1 MDTEPTITLH
11 YVRKDGKRERTKF
24 AHHTLSE
31 ARELAQWVLNVGNG
45 FYTEVDICNLDGT
58 IERIQNLLCLLKLG
72 RHEVRIVSISNRFC
86 GPVVPQRNILGRSG
100 WIDVT
105 VRRVTD
111 SRQ

>member
-45 FYTEVDICNLDGT
+45 FYTEVDICNPD
-58 IERIQNLLCLLKLG
+58 
-72 RHEVRIVSISNRFC
+72 
-86 GPVVPQRNILGRSG
+86 
-100 WIDVT
+100 
-105 VRRVTD
+105 
-111 SRQ
+111 

>member
-45 FYTEVDICNLDGT
+45 FYTEVDICNPDGT
-58 IERIQNLLCLLKLG
+58 IERIQNPAVPV
-72 RHEVRIVSISNRFC
+72 EV
-86 GPVVPQRNILGRSG
+86 GA
-100 WIDVT
+100 T
-105 VRRVTD
+105 
-111 SRQ
+111 